1 MTGATSDATS
11 TTNGAT
17 STTSSATGATI
28 GMTGAAVGE
37 SPSRPNVR
45 FRQVGRP
52 LTRTDA
58 PGKVAGRT
66 PYAGDYTMP
75 NMLHMR
81 VVRADVASARLVRL
95 DVSKARALEGVACV
109 LTAEDLPDRTASTD
123 IPGQVGRKRLDTG
136 QQILVR
142 KRVRYFGEPLALI
155 AAETRDAADHAL
167 ERVEVELEP
176 VPGVYDPMEAMQP
189 GAPVVTEP
197 DNVVAERR
205 IRKGDVEAGFAEAD
219 VIVENTFRTPF
230 QEHAFLE
237 PEVGLAWI
245 DENDVVNIRV
255 STQVIEHFRP
265 IADAL
270 GVPHNKVRIRGA
282 LVGGG
287 FGGKEDLT
295 VEVYLAL
302 LAKRTGRPV
311 RLEYSRE
318 DSFVGHG
325 KRHPFVL
332 TYRTGVTRNGRITAL
347 DVRMVA
353 DSGAYV
359 FLSPYVLLYALVA
372 APGPYRIDNLNV
384 FARAVATNNMFTSAF
399 RGFGALQ
406 ACAAYE
412 QQMDEVAKA
421 IGLDRMELR
430 RRNFLKT
437 GEPMSTGFVPPS
449 AIWTDRCAERAWA
462 ALGERAPGER
472 AGAERG
478 LGERAPGERAGA
490 ERGLGA
496 RAPGERAGAERG
508 FGERAPGERAGA
520 ERGLGEC
527 APGERAGAERGL
539 GERAPGER
547 AGAERGLGECAPGER
562 GGLAGGASAE
572 GASARGPIRIGRG
585 IACYQQ
591 SYGRLTFL
599 HDTSEA
605 WVGVEMDG
613 TVIVRSGVTDIG
625 AGQVSALGQVAAE
638 ALGVTLDNV
647 VVYNSDSAVTPLA
660 GTTTATRALYMTGN
674 AVKQAA
680 EAVRARL
687 AERAAKEL
695 GVAPDEVD
703 MGFNEVF
710 VTDRPERSMPLV
722 DLVRICGSEGIH
734 RSELAMFRA
743 PFTDSLDPETG
754 QGQAHPDYAYGA
766 HAVEVAVDVETG
778 EVEVLKSVAAHDVG
792 QCINPA
798 AVEGQIQGGAQNGQ
812 GYALSEE
819 MLYEEGRLITPSF
832 SEYLMPTAMDMPKV
846 ECIILE
852 SRSGVGPYG
861 AKGIGEPAM
870 TPVAPAIANAVA
882 DAIGV
887 RVFELPIT
895 PERIVKA
902 LQQRGGT
909 GRDDPPA

>member
-1 MTGATSDATS
+1 MTGATS
-11 TTNGAT
+11 G
-17 STTSSATGATI
+17 
-28 GMTGAAVGE
+28 

-45 FRQVGRP
+45 LRQVGRP

-81 VVRADVASARLVRL
+81 VVRADLASARLVRL
-95 DVSKARALEGVACV
+95 DASKARALEGVACV

-142 KRVRYFGEPLALI
+142 ERVRYFGEPLALI
-155 AAETRDAADHAL
+155 AAETRDVADHAMEL
-167 ERVEVELEP
+167 VEVKLDP
-176 VPGVYDPMEAMQP
+176 IPGVYDPMEAMQP

-237 PEVGLAWI
+237 PEVGLAWT

-255 STQVIEHFRP
+255 STQVIEHYRP
-265 IADAL
+265 IADAI
-270 GVPHNKVRIRGA
+270 GVSHNKVRIRGA

-311 RLEYSRE
+311 RLEYTRE

-325 KRHPFVL
+325 KRHPFVM
-332 TYRTGVTRNGRITAL
+332 TYRTGVTRDGRITAL

-372 APGPYRIDNLNV
+372 APGPYRVDNLNV

-430 RRNFLKT
+430 RRNFLRT

-449 AIWTDRCAERAWA
+449 AIWTDQCAERAWA
-462 ALGERAPGER
+462 ALGERAPSG
-472 AGAERG
+472 
-478 LGERAPGERAGA
+478 RAPGEPASGGGAPAGDTS
-490 ERGLGA
+490 
-496 RAPGERAGAERG
+496 AGD
-508 FGERAPGERAGA
+508 
-520 ERGLGEC
+520 
-527 APGERAGAERGL
+527 
-539 GERAPGER
+539 
-547 AGAERGLGECAPGER
+547 
-562 GGLAGGASAE
+562 ASAE
-572 GASARGPIRIGRG
+572 GPIRIGRG

-613 TVIVRSGVTDIG
+613 TVVVRSGVTDIG
-625 AGQVSALGQVAAE
+625 AGQVSALGQIAAE
-638 ALGVTLDNV
+638 VLGATLDNV

-687 AERAAKEL
+687 AERAAREF
-695 GVAPDEVD
+695 GVEPDAVD

-710 VTDRPERSMPLV
+710 AIDRPDRSMPLV
-722 DLVRICGSEGIH
+722 ELVRICGAEGIH

-766 HAVEVAVDVETG
+766 HAVEVAVDVDTG

-887 RVFELPIT
+887 RVFEMPIT

-902 LQQRGGT
+902 LKRRGDA
-909 GRDDPPA
+909 GRIDPPV

>member
-1 MTGATSDATS
+1 MSGATS
-11 TTNGAT
+11 GAT
-17 STTSSATGATI
+17 SGTSSATGATS
-28 GMTGAAVGE
+28 GMTGGAIGE

-142 KRVRYFGEPLALI
+142 ERVRYFGEPLALI

-265 IADAL
+265 IADAI

-332 TYRTGVTRNGRITAL
+332 TYRTGVTRDGRITAL

-478 LGERAPGERAGA
+478 LGERALGERAGA
-490 ERGLGA
+490 ERGG
-496 RAPGERAGAERG
+496 P
-508 FGERAPGERAGA
+508 
-520 ERGLGEC
+520 
-527 APGERAGAERGL
+527 
-539 GERAPGER
+539 
-547 AGAERGLGECAPGER
+547 
-562 GGLAGGASAE
+562 AE

-625 AGQVSALGQVAAE
+625 AGQVSALGQIAAE

-710 VTDRPERSMPLV
+710 VADRPERSMPLV

-902 LQQRGGT
+902 LQRRGGT